1 MNPYL
6 PIRKVPLDYNGI
18 ESSAYSVQMQHPNEK
33 IADDA
38 EVKVNGFGEVLNAD
52 WKEAGVVGH
61 NYLLVDNES
70 VRKAATQVADECNF
84 TFIHDQ
90 TFFNGR
96 SYAYSMR
103 SDHVAGEV
111 AQGDD
116 VALGMQFWN
125 SYDGSKAFGFAMM
138 LYRLVCTN
146 GMMSKAHFNTYR
158 FKHQPSNENWE
169 ESLEQVVTNIN
180 NLSNGSDNL
189 EKFMKNLRSLDKL
202 NVTTSE
208 LGKLRHNHL
217 QDVPVQLWG
226 NIIDRYTDPNNRIP
240 HSGWSLLN
248 TATDLLWHK
257 DKPTVSSYNQNQ
269 MIVDGLCRA
278 VA

>member
-6 PIRKVPLDYNGI
+6 PIRKVPLDYDGI
-18 ESSAYSVQMQHPNEK
+18 QSSAFAVQMQHEGDTEK
-33 IADDA
+33 MP
-38 EVKVNGFGEVLNAD
+38 E

-61 NYLLVDNES
+61 NYLLVDNDS
-70 VRKAATQVADECNF
+70 VRKAAHQVAEECKIE
-84 TFIHDQ
+84 FIHDK

-96 SYAYSMR
+96 NFVYSMR

-111 AQGDD
+111 KEGDD

-138 LYRLVCTN
+138 LYRLICTN
-146 GMMSKAHFNTYR
+146 GMMSREHFNTYR

-180 NLSNGSDNL
+180 NLTMGSDGL
-189 EKFMKNLRSLDKL
+189 DSLISSFRKL
-202 NVTTSE
+202 NKSHITTE
-208 LGKLRHNHL
+208 GLGRIRHNHL
-217 QDVPVQLWG
+217 QEIPVSIWG
-226 NIIDRYTDPNNRIP
+226 QIIDRFTSPDQTGTEDTNTFT
-240 HSGWSLLN
+240 GWQLLN
-248 TATDLLWHK
+248 AGTDLLWHK
-257 DKPTVSSYNQNQ
+257 ENPTVTTYSQNAA
-269 MIVDGLCRA
+269 IVDGLCSA

>member
-18 ESSAYSVQMQHPNEK
+18 SSSAYSVQMQHPSGTDTPNTE
-33 IADDA
+33 
-38 EVKVNGFGEVLNAD
+38 
-52 WKEAGVVGH
+52 WKETGVVGH
-61 NYLLVDNES
+61 SYMLLPNEE
-70 VRKAATQVADECNF
+70 VKNAANQVAEECKLSFN
-84 TFIHDQ
+84 HDK

-96 SYAYSMR
+96 NYVYSMK

-146 GMMSKAHFNTYR
+146 GMMSKDHFNTYR
-158 FKHQPSNENWE
+158 FKHEPKSEDWSD
-169 ESLEQVVTNIN
+169 SLEQVVTNIN
-180 NLSNGSDNL
+180 NLASGTYQLDDL
-189 EKFMKNLRSLDKL
+189 IKNLRSLSNL
-202 NVTTSE
+202 EVTTNE
-208 LGKLRHNHL
+208 LGRIRHNYIK
-217 QDVPVQLWG
+217 DIPVQLWG
-226 NIIDRYTDPNNRIP
+226 NIVDIYTDPNNHIDLN
-240 HSGWSLLN
+240 GWTLLN

-257 DKPTVSSYNQNQ
+257 EKPTVSSYGQNAT
-269 MIVDGLCRA
+269 IVDGLCRA

>member
-18 ESSAYSVQMQHPNEK
+18 ESSAYSVQMQHT
-33 IADDA
+33 ADTMPI
-38 EVKVNGFGEVLNAD
+38 
-52 WKEAGVVGH
+52 WKETGVVGH
-61 NYLLVDNES
+61 NYLLVDNDS
-70 VRKAATQVADECNF
+70 VRKAANQVAEECNLSF
-84 TFIHDQ
+84 THDK

-96 SYAYSMR
+96 SYAYSMI

-146 GMMSKAHFNTYR
+146 GMISKDHFNTYR
-158 FKHQPSNENWE
+158 FKHQPANENWE

-180 NLSNGSDNL
+180 NLVNGKDMKRRGVL
-189 EKFMKNLRSLDKL
+189 EEFLKNLRSLDNL
-202 NVTTSE
+202 EVTTSE
-208 LGKLRHNHL
+208 LGRSRIKTAIGVKGAKKVSKLKVSKAKQKGALKAFETARVKEDKVFIKTL
-217 QDVPVQLWG
+217 QTFTG
-226 NIIDRYTDPNNRIP
+226 ASKKP
-240 HSGWSLLN
+240 HFKTFWKKL
-248 TATDLLWHK
+248 
-257 DKPTVSSYNQNQ
+257 DKP
-269 MIVDGLCRA
+269 IKW
-278 VA
+278 

>member
-18 ESSAYSVQMQHPNEK
+18 SSSAYAVQMQHSATEDTPGSE
-33 IADDA
+33 
-38 EVKVNGFGEVLNAD
+38 

-61 NYLLVDNES
+61 SYLLVDNDS
-70 VRKAATQVADECNF
+70 VRKAANQVAEECNF
-84 TFIHDQ
+84 TFAHDK

-111 AQGDD
+111 AQNDD

-125 SYDGSKAFGFAMM
+125 SYDGSKSFGFAMM
-138 LYRLVCTN
+138 LYRLICTN
-146 GMMSKAHFNTYR
+146 GMMSKDHFNTYR
-158 FKHQPSNENWE
+158 FKHQPSSGDWH
-169 ESLEQVVTNIN
+169 ESLEQVVKNIN
-180 NLSNGSDNL
+180 NLSNGSANL
-189 EKFMKNLRSLDKL
+189 DEFLKNLRALNDL
-202 NVTTSE
+202 NVTTDE
-208 LGKLRHNHL
+208 LGRLRHNYL
-217 QDVPVQLWG
+217 KDVPVQLWG
-226 NIIDRYTDPNNRIP
+226 NVVDRYTDPHNHIN
-240 HSGWSLLN
+240 HNGWTLLN

-257 DKPTVSSYNQNQ
+257 EKPTISSYNQNTI
-269 MIVDGLCRA
+269 IVDGLCQA